1 MKKRIV
7 AMVSVLSL
15 LICVTPT
22 AFAAKVGSD
31 TGYYYYTDI
40 KTYLFGA
47 RVNTINIG
55 GETLIDAESMAHYGF
70 TVTWHASAR
79 WLEIQDNG
87 VHVLDD
93 DAKSGALLD
102 MTSGKTG
109 KVAGKYYYTDI
120 ETSIASVQGTW
131 VIQCYNIG
139 GRTFISAEQLR
150 GLGFDVY
157 WNQEARTL
165 TIQPAYSESGR
176 SSAWVIPISE
186 GADSDGTYTPNYF
199 WLTAEK
205 DINTGL
211 INSVGGYGLPS
222 LSAVTLSRDLD
233 GRIVLSFCLYDGST
247 QHLSDTLSEKL
258 EGVYSMRYT
267 TYFREPDTVSAEL
280 NTLMAVYLNGVRVD
294 LKELDYFRSTTHTI
308 YDLVLDQN
316 ASLEPINVYSLAL
329 LCNVPSDAGLM
340 LPPDTSGMTPYEVAL
355 SRLEQNYLNIGGN
368 ILWQAE
374 TEKCAVVYG
383 SMTTPHGTTYVLQLV
398 HKNDGS
404 TVSLLTQ
411 TGLSNIW
418 GVHPP
423 LYDFSVSSDES
434 ALYFSC
440 DKDGITYHF
449 KGNLPSGDIQKI
461 SR

>member
-1 MKKRIV
+1 MKKHIV
-7 AMVSVLSL
+7 AMLSVLGL
-15 LICVTPT
+15 LICMTPT
-22 AFAAKVGSD
+22 AFAAKVGSVA
-31 TGYYYYTDI
+31 GYYYYTDI

-79 WLEIQDNG
+79 WLEIRDNG
-87 VHVLDD
+87 VHILDD

-102 MTSGKTG
+102 MLSGKTG

-131 VIQCYNIG
+131 ITQCYNIG

-157 WNQEARTL
+157 WNQESRTL
-165 TIQPAYSESGR
+165 TIQPDYDSTSKESV
-176 SSAWVIPISE
+176 WTMPITE
-186 GADSDGTYTPNYF
+186 GGDHDATYTPDYF
-199 WLTAEK
+199 WLTAQK

-211 INSVGGYGLPS
+211 INSVSGYGLPS
-222 LSAVTLSRDLD
+222 LSAVTLSRNLD

-258 EGVYSMRYT
+258 EGVFSMRYT
-267 TYFREPDTVSAEL
+267 TYIREPDAVSAEL
-280 NTLMAVYLNGVRVD
+280 NTLMAVYLNGVRVN
-294 LKELDYFRSTTHTI
+294 LKELDYFRSTTRTV
-308 YDLVLDQN
+308 YDLVLDPN
-316 ASLEPINVYSLAL
+316 ASLEPVNVYSLAL
-329 LCNVPSDAGLM
+329 LCNVPSDAGVI

-355 SRLEQNYLNIGGN
+355 SLLEQNYSNVGGN

-383 SMTTPHGTTYVLQLV
+383 SMTPPHGTTYVLQLV
-398 HKNDGS
+398 RKDDGS

-423 LYDFSVSSDES
+423 LYDLSVSSDGS
-434 ALYFSC
+434 VLYFSC
-440 DKDGITYHF
+440 DKDGKTYHF
-449 KGNLPSGDIQKI
+449 EGDLPSGDIQKI
-461 SR
+461 SG